1 MAIAIDLSGKTALV
15 TGGSRGLGA
24 AMCRSL
30 ARAGAAVVVHYET
43 ASGRAEAVAQEIQ
56 RAGGKAAVVGADFHD
71 EATAGK
77 AIEEAQRLLGPLDV
91 VVNNAGREE
100 ALGPAL
106 ELGWRDYEGIFEL
119 NVRSAYLTSR
129 AAAPHMRRRRWGRI
143 VNILSMAAHSNPKS
157 MAAYSTAK
165 AALGAFTRA
174 LAVELGPD
182 GITVNAVSPG
192 WIPVERHGPGT
203 LPGRIATAQ
212 RTPLGHLGTPEDVAN
227 AVTFLASDLAGFIT
241 GVEIPVCGG
250 VQMLG

>member
-30 ARAGAAVVVHYET
+30 ARAGAAVAVHYAT
-43 ASGRAEAVAQEIQ
+43 AADRAAAVVREIQSAGGRA
-56 RAGGKAAVVGADFHD
+56 AAVGADFHD
-71 EATAGK
+71 EASAGR
-77 AIEEAQRLLGPLDV
+77 AIAEAQRALGPLDV

-106 ELGWRDYEGIFEL
+106 ELRWADYEGIFEL

-129 AAAPHMRRRRWGRI
+129 AAAAHMRQRTWGRI
-143 VNILSMAAHSNPKS
+143 INVLSMAAHTNPKS

-182 GITVNAVSPG
+182 GITVNSVSPG
-192 WIPVERHGPGT
+192 WIPVERHGLST

-227 AVTFLASDLAGFIT
+227 VVTFLASDLAGFVT

-250 VQMLG
+250 VHMLG